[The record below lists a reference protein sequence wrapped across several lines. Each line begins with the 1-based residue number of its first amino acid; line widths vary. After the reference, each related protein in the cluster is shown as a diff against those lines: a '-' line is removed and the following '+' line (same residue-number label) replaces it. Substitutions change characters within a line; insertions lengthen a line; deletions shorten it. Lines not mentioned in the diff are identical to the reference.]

1 VTNLIGI
8 IGGTGIYKTPKNVE
22 VEKKIIKT
30 PYGDSP
36 TISIFKL
43 HDKKIAFIPRHAED
57 HDYPPHKINYRAN
70 IWALKRLG
78 VTRIIATNTAGSL
91 HKSIKPGTIVTPE
104 NFLDFTKTRIG
115 TFYDDRTVHV
125 DVTKPYCPKLR
136 DILLST
142 GEVEDGGVYVCTE
155 GPRFETAA
163 EIRMFK
169 ILGGTIVGM
178 TGLPEAV
185 LARELEMCYASLC
198 LVSNYAASISE
209 DKLTIEEVFKVL
221 EDKRPVIVEI
231 ISRSVEMI
239 DESPCECH
247 EALKGA
253 SVDEILRGEM
263 LK

>member
-1 VTNLIGI
+1 MIGI
-8 IGGTGIYKTPKNVE
+8 IGGTGIYKTPQDVK

-36 TISIFKL
+36 PISIFKI
-43 HDKKIAFIPRHAED
+43 HDKKVAFIPRHAEG

-70 IWALKRLG
+70 IWALKHLG
-78 VTRIIATNTAGSL
+78 VNKIIATNTAGSL
-91 HKSIKPGTIVTPE
+91 HKFIKPGTIVTPDD
-104 NFLDFTKTRIG
+104 FLDFTKTRIG
-115 TFYDDRTVHV
+115 TFYDKNTVHV

-136 DILLST
+136 NILLSS

-209 DKLTIEEVFKVL
+209 DKLTIKEVFNVL
-221 EDKRPVIVEI
+221 EEKRPIIVDI
-231 ISRSVEMI
+231 INRSVEMI

-253 SVDEILRGEM
+253 SVDEILKGEM
-263 LK
+263 PK